1 MAPVWPEGR
10 ASARDLSSRQDQHVK
25 NRIFAAAGIT
35 ALAGLF
41 AFPLTATA
49 TPAPDSPAADSP
61 VATAPAP
68 ESSTPGSPDTTTP
81 NPNSEAPAE
90 RSSADEPPAPG
101 SPTGETA
108 PAGPQRTAGDTPG
121 ALTAPLRLAEEV
133 LSDDEFDI
141 TAEWGEFWL
150 DMDAEYERGELNRD
164 GLTVSFRDADDVA
177 VVPDAEPE
185 FSFVE
190 YTETDDF
197 DYQETP
203 TDRFVPAGS
212 TGDSWTF
219 TPAEEFPAGYEGF
232 FGLSAVVVLDGEE
245 WEFWS
250 DFYVFD
256 AETVFW
262 VETDPEL
269 LSPGRLAEEGVSL
282 ALRDYW
288 DEPVAAAA
296 DYSFF
301 GFDGETEEIVEL
313 DEAFV
318 QDGDTVT
325 AELPSDY
332 QAPVFVIAQFS
343 QGEEPRSALG
353 VFDVASYLMTIDPYE
368 FTVPELAETGVT
380 VQIDPVDSAVA
391 AGQPDAEFLF
401 ETAAYDPETDEY
413 EAVDLTGLF
422 SQVPGTTW
430 TYTAELDEDF
440 EGFIDVTAVLDA
452 EAGQFTLWDWFY
464 AEPGEA
470 NVSPTPAPSS
480 AAPEDDPSESPEAA
494 PSTERP
500 ATPGGQAQQSLPRTG
515 TGLGPLMAG
524 LVLLGLGLGALLLS
538 RSHRA

>member
-1 MAPVWPEGR
+1 M
-10 ASARDLSSRQDQHVK
+10 K
-25 NRIFAAAGIT
+25 NRIFAAAGVT
-35 ALAGLF
+35 ALAGLL
-41 AFPLTATA
+41 AFPLTAMA
-49 TPAPDSPAADSP
+49 TPAPD
-61 VATAPAP
+61 APA
-68 ESSTPGSPDTTTP
+68 TTTP
-81 NPNSEAPAE
+81 GTTTPGPDAEVPGPAAAGPADE
-90 RSSADEPPAPG
+90 SSAP
-101 SPTGETA
+101 GETA
-108 PAGPQRTAGDTPG
+108 PAEPHRTINDTPG

-133 LSDDEFDI
+133 LSDDGFDI

-150 DMDAEYERGELNRD
+150 DMEAEYERAELNRD
-164 GLTVSFRDADDVA
+164 GLTVSFRDADDDA

-190 YTETDDF
+190 YTEADDF

-203 TDRFVPAGS
+203 TDRFVPAGG

-262 VETDPEL
+262 VEVDPEL
-269 LSPGRLAEEGVSL
+269 LSPGRLAQEGVSL

-288 DEPVAAAA
+288 DEPVDAAA

-301 GFDGETEEIVEL
+301 GFDDETEEIVEL
-313 DEAFV
+313 DETFV
-318 QDGDTVT
+318 QDGGTFT

-343 QGEEPRSALG
+343 QSEEPRSALG

-380 VQIDPVDSAVA
+380 VQIDPVDAAVAPAGSAV
-391 AGQPDAEFLF
+391 DFVF
-401 ETAAYDPETDEY
+401 EADVYDETSDEY
-413 EAVDLTGLF
+413 EWRDVTGLF
-422 SQVPGTTW
+422 SHVPGTTW

-470 NVSPTPAPSS
+470 SASPSPAPPS
-480 AAPEDDPSESPEAA
+480 AAPEDDASQAPSAAPETESPAA
-494 PSTERP
+494 
-500 ATPGGQAQQSLPRTG
+500 PGGQAQQSLPRTG
-515 TGLGPLMAG
+515 TGLGPLTAG
-524 LVLLGLGLGALLLS
+524 LVLLVLGLGALLLTL
-538 RSHRA
+538 RRRA